1 MNATAAL
8 FLTIACTSLSQIFQK
23 KAAMSLENNSGSNL
37 PAGVAFLIN
46 PNLVISVILLG
57 SGFVSWLWV
66 LSEWDVSFAYP
77 FLSLNLV
84 VVMCGSKFVF
94 SENIKRHH
102 WLGAFS
108 IIAGVALIS
117 GGGAS

>member
-1 MNATAAL
+1 
-8 FLTIACTSLSQIFQK
+8 
-23 KAAMSLENNSGSNL
+23 MSLQTSNSKQTA
-37 PAGVAFLIN
+37 PGVKFLVD
-46 PNLVISVILLG
+46 PNLLLSALLLG
-57 SGFVSWLWV
+57 SGFVAWLWV

-84 VVMCGSKFVF
+84 VVLCGSKLVF

-108 IIAGVALIS
+108 IVAGVVLIS
-117 GGGAS
+117 GGGLF

>member
-1 MNATAAL
+1 MNAIAAL

-23 KAAMSLENNSGSNL
+23 KAAMSLPSANSKVPGIK
-37 PAGVAFLIN
+37 FLFN
-46 PNLVISVILLG
+46 PNLLIGVFLLG
-57 SGFVSWLWV
+57 SGFIAWLWV

-84 VVMCGSKFVF
+84 VVMCGSKLVF
-94 SENIKRHH
+94 GESIKTHH

-108 IIAGVALIS
+108 IVAGVMLIS
-117 GGGAS
+117 GGSTV